1 MKRITIINLVMLVAL
16 TLSANVVLADTELK
30 EIKKKK
36 NEQTIVL
43 EVNLHCHDCVRKIE
57 GNIPYEK
64 GVKDLKVS
72 LEKLECE
79 VTYRGDRTT
88 PEKLIEAFKEL
99 GYKAKLKTDDSPSE
113 KAKLNNGHIQ

>member
-1 MKRITIINLVMLVAL
+1 MKRLSFINLVLFVAL
-16 TLSANVVLADTELK
+16 SLFAINATASSNNN

-72 LEKLECE
+72 LEKLECK
-79 VTYRGDRTT
+79 VTYREDRTT
-88 PEKLIEAFKEL
+88 PEKLIEAFKKL
-99 GYKAKLKTDDSPSE
+99 GYQAKLKTDDSPSE

>member
-1 MKRITIINLVMLVAL
+1 MKRIKSINLILFVAL
-16 TLSANVVLADTELK
+16 SLFAFNATASSANK
-30 EIKKKK
+30 EVKKKK
-36 NEQTIVL
+36 NEQTVVFK
-43 EVNLHCHDCVRKIE
+43 VNLHCHDCVRKIE

-64 GVKDLKVS
+64 GVRDLKVS

-79 VTYRGDRTT
+79 VTYRDDRTT

-99 GYKAKLKTDDSPSE
+99 GYQAKLKTDDSPSE